1 MKFKFGTSS
10 YIYPADICEN
20 IEKLAKF
27 DMIKSIQFLLF
38 ESEDYAG
45 LPNPIDENKILF
57 LKKKYNLNFAVHLP
71 LNINLSEKLPVKTL
85 DSLSLCVE
93 TGKKIGAEVFALHID
108 APLSLKQEFFYS
120 EFPENILNDFNY
132 NASKNLEYL
141 LKKTNIQNKLAIE
154 NLNYNP
160 GYLKFFVDRFD
171 IGICADFGHIFL
183 YNLAIESFSEY
194 AGKIRL
200 VHIHD
205 VDSKNKDH
213 SALNNKKRIS
223 EVLNFLVKRN
233 YSGNVIIEL
242 FELRKFLE
250 SIEFLKINFSERIM
264 G

>member
-20 IEKLAKF
+20 IEKLTEF
-27 DMIKSIQFLLF
+27 QIIKSIQILLF

-45 LPNPIDENKILF
+45 LPNPIDSEKILF
-57 LKKKYNLNFAVHLP
+57 LKKKYDLEFAVHLP
-71 LNINLSEKLPVKTL
+71 LNINLSENLSQNTL
-85 DSLSLCVE
+85 DSLCQCVE
-93 TGKKIGAEVFALHID
+93 TGKKIDAEVFALHID
-108 APLSLKQEFFYS
+108 PPDSIAKKFFYRKFS
-120 EFPENILNDFNY
+120 ADILNNFYY

-141 LKKTNIQNKLAIE
+141 LKKTNIQTKLAIE

-160 GYLKFFVDRFD
+160 GYLKFFVERFD

-183 YNLAIESFSEY
+183 YDLNIESLFEY

-205 VDSKNKDH
+205 IDSENKDH
-213 SALNNKKRIS
+213 NALKNIKKIS
-223 EVLNFLVKRN
+223 DVFNFLVKCN

-242 FELRKFLE
+242 FETRKFLE
-250 SIEFLKINFSERIM
+250 SIEFLKKNF
-264 G
+264 GFF